1 MGPFG
6 EASVSVTS
14 RPVRRG
20 LALRRGVSRADL
32 GMVFVAF
39 IWGINY
45 PLVKSA
51 IAAMDPLVFN
61 ALRMVV
67 AMVAMP
73 LMALLLGVNFR
84 GVGRDL
90 WKFLA
95 LGLMGN
101 TGYQL
106 FFIFGL
112 ERTTASNASLMLSTS
127 PVQVAL
133 FGALLGLERV
143 GKLGWLGVL
152 SAFAGIALLVIG
164 KGETLAF
171 GGASLLGD
179 LLVLGGCSTWALYT
193 LGIRPLIHRY
203 GALRTAVLTVVLGVW
218 PLVLLSL
225 PRAVQEDWTQVGWSP
240 LAVAAFSG
248 LFAIAISYMIWNVAV
263 RNLGAT
269 RTAVYGTLPP
279 VITALVDWFWLG
291 QHFSGL
297 QWLGAALTLAGVT
310 LTRLPTAS
318 SSQEEAQGEE
328 GN

>member
-1 MGPFG
+1 M
-6 EASVSVTS
+6 SVTS
-14 RPVRRG
+14 HPVRHS

-32 GMVFVAF
+32 GMVFVALT
-39 IWGINY
+39 WGVNY

-73 LMALLLGVNFR
+73 LMALLMGVKFR

-95 LGLMGN
+95 LGLLGN

-106 FFIFGL
+106 FFIFGI

-143 GKLGWLGVL
+143 GKVGWLGVF

-179 LLVLGGCSTWALYT
+179 FLVLCGCATWALYT

-225 PRAVQEDWTQVGWSP
+225 PRAVQEDWSRVGWSP
-240 LAVAAFSG
+240 LAVATFSG

-279 VITALVDWFWLG
+279 VITALVDWLWLG

-310 LTRLPTAS
+310 LTRLPAAS
-318 SSQEEAQGEE
+318 PSQEEMQGEE
-328 GN
+328 GT

>member
-1 MGPFG
+1 M
-6 EASVSVTS
+6 SVTS
-14 RPVRRG
+14 RPIQRG
-20 LALRRGVSRADL
+20 LALRRGASRADL
-32 GMVFVAF
+32 GMLFVALT
-39 IWGINY
+39 WGINY

-61 ALRMVV
+61 ALRMAV

-73 LMALLLGVNFR
+73 LMALFLGVSLR
-84 GVGRDL
+84 GTGRDL
-90 WKFLA
+90 WKLMA

-143 GKLGWLGVL
+143 GRLGWLGVF

-164 KGETLAF
+164 KGEALTF

-179 LLVLGGCSTWALYT
+179 FLVLCGCATWALYT
-193 LGIRPLIHRY
+193 LGMRPLIQRH
-203 GALRTAVLTVVLGVW
+203 GALRTAVLAVVLGVW
-218 PLVLLSL
+218 PLILLSL
-225 PRAVQEDWTQVGWSP
+225 PRAAQEDWSQVGWGP
-240 LAVAAFSG
+240 LAVATFSG
-248 LFAIAISYMIWNVAV
+248 LFAIAISYLIWNVAV

-279 VITALVDWFWLG
+279 VITALVDWLWLG

-310 LTRLPTAS
+310 LTRLPAAS
-318 SSQEEAQGEE
+318 SSQEEGHGEE